1 MKRHVLRAGAILA
14 PAALILCSHTD
25 TMAGEVSG
33 KPKVQILG
41 LNTPE
46 GPGGIL
52 PYSVSNDGRLVALR
66 RNFEGVGNRYPGYW
80 TQETGVVRMDAPLNL
95 QLVGATVSADG
106 STIVGT
112 ANGPG
117 GGAFRWR
124 GPGTFQTFQTAS
136 GSPVPS
142 TRGVTAD
149 GSRFIGTF
157 QLNGELQGYISSTDD
172 QFISLGPS
180 RANGVSADGGVVAG
194 VEFLPE
200 GSRAWYWTPDTG
212 RQFITGLGVEAN
224 ATASGVSADG
234 STIFGG
240 LDLLPSRGVEVEPA
254 GFAWS
259 FETGLRV
266 LSNFEESFLRP
277 DLVASNADGSVIVGT
292 ARGGTG
298 SGAAVWLE
306 GSSIPINGVDY
317 IESLGYRFPD
327 GLIAI
332 RITDMTDDGLTF
344 VGTGFY
350 KGESVGWLARVPSPA
365 SSVLLALSM
374 IGVCKRRR

>member
-1 MKRHVLRAGAILA
+1 
-14 PAALILCSHTD
+14 
-25 TMAGEVSG
+25 
-33 KPKVQILG
+33 
-41 LNTPE
+41 
-46 GPGGIL
+46 
-52 PYSVSNDGRLVALR
+52 
-66 RNFEGVGNRYPGYW
+66 
-80 TQETGVVRMDAPLNL
+80 
-95 QLVGATVSADG
+95 
-106 STIVGT
+106 
-112 ANGPG
+112 
-117 GGAFRWR
+117 
-124 GPGTFQTFQTAS
+124 
-136 GSPVPS
+136 
-142 TRGVTAD
+142 
-149 GSRFIGTF
+149 
-157 QLNGELQGYISSTDD
+157 
-172 QFISLGPS
+172 
-180 RANGVSADGGVVAG
+180 
-194 VEFLPE
+194 
-200 GSRAWYWTPDTG
+200 
-212 RQFITGLGVEAN
+212 
-224 ATASGVSADG
+224 
-234 STIFGG
+234 
-240 LDLLPSRGVEVEPA
+240 
-254 GFAWS
+254 
-259 FETGLRV
+259 LRV